1 MTTSEEI
8 VVIDDVEDR
17 DVPLPHWLKIGGITL
32 YSTDK
37 KDVLEGKWLS
47 DAHINALQFL
57 LKRQFP
63 SINGLKPPSQLL
75 SILCLWDLLKFSM

>member
-1 MTTSEEI
+1 MMVVLYTVTTSEEM

-47 DAHINALQFL
+47 NALQFL
-57 LKRQFP
+57 LKRQY
-63 SINGLKPPSQLL
+63 
-75 SILCLWDLLKFSM
+75 